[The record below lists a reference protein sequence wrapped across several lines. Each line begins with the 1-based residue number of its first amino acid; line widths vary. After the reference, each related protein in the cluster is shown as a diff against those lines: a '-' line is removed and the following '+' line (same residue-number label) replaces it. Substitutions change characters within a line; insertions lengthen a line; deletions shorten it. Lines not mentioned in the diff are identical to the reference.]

1 MVLILERRG
10 FLPALFKRL
19 TIKWLCPKVG
29 SRVKTKPSP
38 VDTSRQQARKPSTEK
53 SSPGV
58 EETPPERKST
68 APERNGDPAGTHHD
82 QSLDYDYSNFFW
94 GAGDDLFDILDPF
107 DEWFKVARPAGYY
120 LFGLPMSTAPGTRIS
135 VVETKTHR
143 ELKNLINLASYNY
156 LGLSYRPEVV
166 EASIAATK
174 KYGTGASGSPILSGT
189 IDLHDEL
196 ASKIAAFKK
205 KEAALVFPSGYAA
218 NLGVIAGLLR
228 AGDLAV
234 TDQYAHAS
242 IVDGIIL
249 SKADVRYFRHNSVAD
264 LERKLKS
271 FKGKKLVIIEG
282 VYSMDG
288 DLAKLPEI
296 VEVSKRHGARL
307 MIDEAHSTFLFGKN
321 GRGVTEHFG
330 LEDDVDIHFGTFS
343 KSLGGIGGFVAG
355 SNTLITYLKGFARS
369 RVFSCALP
377 PGVAAGLIKAL
388 EIVQAEPQLRTRL
401 WENVAQMQEL
411 LRKHGLDIGD
421 SQSQVIPIMVRD
433 DDRIFKIAED
443 LIHEGVYLNPVR
455 YPAVGK
461 HRSRF
466 RISITAGHSTEDLA
480 EGADIIR
487 RVLEKYGLCH

>member
-1 MVLILERRG
+1 VAER
-10 FLPALFKRL
+10 
-19 TIKWLCPKVG
+19 T
-29 SRVKTKPSP
+29 
-38 VDTSRQQARKPSTEK
+38 TSD
-53 SSPGV
+53 V
-58 EETPPERKST
+58 EERSSDRTPGAAERPCEPRG
-68 APERNGDPAGTHHD
+68 AANDR
-82 QSLDYDYSNFFW
+82 SLDYDYSNFFW

-107 DEWFKVARPAGYY
+107 EEWYRVARPAGYY
-120 LFGLPMSTAPGTRIS
+120 LFGLPMRTAPATRIS
-135 VVETKTHR
+135 VIETKTNQ

-166 EASIAATK
+166 EASIAATR

-196 ASKIAAFKK
+196 ASKIAEFKR

-228 AGDLAV
+228 SGDLAV

-264 LERKLKS
+264 LERKLRNFS
-271 FKGKKLVIIEG
+271 GKKLVIVEG

-288 DLAKLPEI
+288 DLARLPEI

-321 GRGVTEHFG
+321 GRGVAEHFG
-330 LEDDVDIHFGTFS
+330 LEDEVDIHFGTFS

-388 EIVQAEPQLRTRL
+388 EIVQAEPLLRTRL
-401 WENVAQMQEL
+401 WENVAHMQDM
-411 LRKHGLDIGD
+411 LRKNGLDIGE

-433 DDRIFKIAED
+433 DDKIFQIAEN

-466 RISITAGHSTEDLA
+466 RISITAGHSKDDLA
-480 EGADIIR
+480 EGAEIIR